1 MKDILIAVDTGK
13 HSTKALINIGQ
24 KIEKVIFRTKVQEVS
39 NLGVDI
45 TPNSYLVDYNGKS
58 YLIGNMVSESQ
69 SDYNISKSSLTHQL
83 SIYLAIA
90 KLIEK
95 TDVMKFGLPNIHL
108 AINLPI
114 NVYKNNSLKTE
125 YQNMI
130 QNNGQVITLKVN
142 GLAYCFRIT
151 NIVLLPEAVGSTYY
165 RPSEFRDTKATVID
179 IGSLNTTFCTYRNLI
194 PELESMVVSNSGI
207 SILRAKLAETLKAK
221 YGIHVD
227 DNDTEEI
234 LKDGCLFLNG
244 NKMGDSIEV
253 IHDLINGHVLDI
265 FNFAKSRNI
274 TFNNSKLIFVGG
286 GSALLHDYIFT
297 HYPSAII
304 EENSQLSNVTSYL
317 KVLEIKYNGKK

>member
-24 KIEKVIFRTKVQEVS
+24 KIEKVIFRTKVQEVA

-69 SDYNISKSSLTHQL
+69 SDYSISKSSLTHQL
-83 SIYLAIA
+83 SIYVAIA

-95 TDVMKFGLPNIHL
+95 SDVMKFGLPNVHL

-114 NVYKNNSLKTE
+114 NIYKNNTLKTQ
-125 YQNMI
+125 YQKMI
-130 QNNGQVITLKVN
+130 QNNGQVIILKVN
-142 GLAYCFRIT
+142 GIAYCFRIT

-194 PELESMVVSNSGI
+194 PELESMVVANSGI

-221 YGIHVD
+221 YGVYVD

-234 LKDGCLFLNG
+234 LKAGCLYING
-244 NKMGDSIEV
+244 DKMGDSIGV
-253 IHDLINGHVLDI
+253 IQELIDNHVSEI

-286 GSALLHDYIFT
+286 GSSLLHDYILT